1 MFVTIFPY
9 FSSKPTRFLHDVS
22 LTNDK
27 PLWYNLS
34 KIGSDNMANKK
45 VRHVRD
51 LGSVYFDETT
61 QQYVGQV
68 ENGRYSNGRVKFKR
82 FYCKSQND
90 VIIKMKEFRQSHI
103 LSDVTEKKSLILA
116 SDYFEQY
123 LTQIKQKKLKPASY
137 DRQFRTYT
145 DQIKPLIGGYYLTD
159 LTADIIQEQLLDVLY
174 NKKYSFST
182 INKVYVLTN
191 ECLKYATT
199 KEVLKLNPCDKIPK
213 PKKREFGVPKTIRFF
228 NDNEIDRFIETALSK
243 NKRGEYIYTNGLP
256 LIILIYTGLR
266 GGEMMALKWEDV
278 DLKNNYIRV
287 HRNIAAIRDV
297 ETNERKIIIQEG
309 TKTKNGR
316 IVHLTKSA
324 SKYLMLLKTSKMPIP
339 KDYVVAVQGSRD
351 CSGLRKAYILIC
363 QKAKID
369 NQQGL
374 HTLRHTFASLM
385 IRKGVDI
392 KIISEMLGHSSVSF
406 TYNTY
411 IHLIEEEKAKAI
423 QQIDL

>member
-1 MFVTIFPY
+1 M
-9 FSSKPTRFLHDVS
+9 
-22 LTNDK
+22 
-27 PLWYNLS
+27 
-34 KIGSDNMANKK
+34 GNKK

-68 ENGRYSNGRVKFKR
+68 ENGRYANGRVKFKR
-82 FYCKSQND
+82 FYCNSQND
-90 VIIKMKEFRQSHI
+90 VIIKMKEFRRSHI
-103 LSDVTEKKSLILA
+103 LSDATDRKNLVLV

-137 DRQFRTYT
+137 DRQYRTYT

-159 LTADIIQEQLLDVLY
+159 LTADILQEQLIDVLY
-174 NKKYSFST
+174 NKGYSFST
-182 INKVYVLTN
+182 INKVFVLTN
-191 ECLKYATT
+191 ECLKYAVS
-199 KEVLKLNPCDKIPK
+199 KEVLQSNPCDKMLK
-213 PKKREFGVPKTIRFF
+213 PKKREFGIAKVIRFF
-228 NDNEIDRFIETALSK
+228 DDDEIARFTETALSK
-243 NKRGEYIYTNGLP
+243 NKKGEYIYSNGLP
-256 LIILIYTGLR
+256 LVILIYTGLR
-266 GGEMMALKWEDV
+266 GGEMTALKWEDV

-287 HRNIAAIRDV
+287 HRNIAAVRDA
-297 ETNERKIIIQEG
+297 ETHKRKIIVQEG
-309 TKTKNGR
+309 TKTKGGR

-324 SKYLMLLKTSKMPIP
+324 SKYLTLLKELKSPNK
-339 KDYVVAVQGSRD
+339 KDYVVSSQGSRD
-351 CSGLRKAYILIC
+351 CSGLRKTYILVC
-363 QKAKID
+363 DKAGIH

-385 IRKGVDI
+385 IRRGIDI

-411 IHLIEEEKAKAI
+411 VHLIEEEKAKAI